1 MQRHYF
7 LTKCCQL
14 ILLTFLANVIP
25 WQGHIRFPFL
35 IKNQIGALL
44 DFIMW
49 RWYFGG
55 RWNDKSMFSFSSVLH
70 WIPTNKHF
78 HTIIVLLK
86 GALITHMGF
95 LFNVA
100 LLGFLFRWI
109 IYSVFKINDTKK
121 YKVVQ
126 FVIMLRVW
134 KTT

>member
-44 DFIMW
+44 LCGDDILVAGEMINPCFLFLPSFIESPQTSI
-49 RWYFGG
+49 F
-55 RWNDKSMFSFSSVLH
+55 
-70 WIPTNKHF
+70 
-78 HTIIVLLK
+78 TIIVLLK